1 MHLLLKLI
9 RKKKNPIL
17 NKNKNLYKPII
28 AILTKTPLK
37 KIEKVVFTSTCVL
50 VNQKWKGKIGIFM
63 PKPKKIRLDK
73 TKKVWLLKIT
83 ILLKEFMLL
92 LNKYKITIKKK
103 KEPSWVQNKK

>member
-1 MHLLLKLI
+1 
-9 RKKKNPIL
+9 
-17 NKNKNLYKPII
+17 
-28 AILTKTPLK
+28 
-37 KIEKVVFTSTCVL
+37 
-50 VNQKWKGKIGIFM
+50 M